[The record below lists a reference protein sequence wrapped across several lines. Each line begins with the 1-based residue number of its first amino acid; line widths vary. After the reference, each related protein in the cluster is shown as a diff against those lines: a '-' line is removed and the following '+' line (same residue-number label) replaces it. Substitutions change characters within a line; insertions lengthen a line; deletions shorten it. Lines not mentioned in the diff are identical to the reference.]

1 MGIPTKESCVASL
14 GVFLELL
21 RHEVMLR
28 AEVAPV
34 TPSALSFVSPNKVQ
48 GETLRALSACAGGS

>member
-1 MGIPTKESCVASL
+1 ML
-14 GVFLELL
+14 GLVGNSHQGKLCCQ
-21 RHEVMLR
+21 VMLR

>member
-1 MGIPTKESCVASL
+1 ML
-14 GVFLELL
+14 GLVGNSHQGKLCCLSWGL
-21 RHEVMLR
+21 PDQVMLR